1 MGQSSTRTDR
11 GVSVAVTHVLAIAI
25 TVILIGVL
33 FVGVGDLVE
42 TQTDR
47 SAESS
52 LETIGER
59 LSDQFSNAERLAD
72 DEAEIRA
79 EHPSHVS
86 GMSYSLE
93 LIEDCEAPLID
104 ADREYGC
111 LELDASGANVDVY
124 VPVTAEIDT
133 SDGCTTARGGAV
145 DIEYQEGEGICLS
158 EVS

>member
-1 MGQSSTRTDR
+1 MLGSSTDR

-93 LIEDCEAPLID
+93 LVGDDECEAPLVENRD
-104 ADREYGC
+104 YNCLVLEANGAD
-111 LELDASGANVDVY
+111 VVVT
-124 VPVTAEIDT
+124 VPVTAEID
-133 SDGCTTARGGAV
+133 DDEDCRTARGGAI
-145 DIEYQEGEGICLS
+145 DIEYVTDDGICLS